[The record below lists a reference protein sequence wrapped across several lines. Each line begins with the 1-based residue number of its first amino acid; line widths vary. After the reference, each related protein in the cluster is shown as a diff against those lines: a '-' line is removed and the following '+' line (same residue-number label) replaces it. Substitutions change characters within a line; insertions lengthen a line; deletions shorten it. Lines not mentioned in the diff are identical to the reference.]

1 MAVAGEHHPA
11 LEEYCNCIFELRE
24 DGVDVFQ
31 ARVAERLN
39 ASRPAVNEMM
49 RHVEAEGL
57 IETDPSIALTAKG
70 EAFAQRVV
78 RIPEELE
85 FEDGTLEFL
94 EKFGF
99 TPGRRGSVQS
109 TNRDGGLVIDLDDTT
124 VEVNA
129 FISKRILVTA

>member
-1 MAVAGEHHPA
+1 MAMAGEHHPA
-11 LEEYCNCIFELRE
+11 LEEYCNRIFELRE
-24 DGVDVFQ
+24 DGVDVVQ
-31 ARVAERLN
+31 ARVAERLDV
-39 ASRPAVNEMM
+39 SRPAVNEMM

-99 TPGRRGSVQS
+99 TPDRHGSVQS

>member
-1 MAVAGEHHPA
+1 MV
-11 LEEYCNCIFELRE
+11 
-24 DGVDVFQ
+24 Q
-31 ARVAERLN
+31 ARVAERLDV
-39 ASRPAVNEMM
+39 SRPAVNEMM

-57 IETDPSIALTAKG
+57 IEIDPSIALTAKG

-99 TPGRRGSVQS
+99 TPGRHGSVQP

>member
-1 MAVAGEHHPA
+1 MAMAGEHHPA

-24 DGVDVFQ
+24 DGVDVVQ
-31 ARVAERLN
+31 ARVAERLDV
-39 ASRPAVNEMM
+39 SRPAVNEMM

-57 IETDPSIALTAKG
+57 IEIDPSIALTAKG

-94 EKFGF
+94 E
-99 TPGRRGSVQS
+99 
-109 TNRDGGLVIDLDDTT
+109 NLGLPQADMALCSQQIVMVASLLTSMT
-124 VEVNA
+124 QP
-129 FISKRILVTA
+129 SK

>member
-1 MAVAGEHHPA
+1 MAGEHHPA
-11 LEEYCNCIFELRE
+11 LEEYCNRIFELRE
-24 DGVDVFQ
+24 DGVDVVQ
-31 ARVAERLN
+31 ARVAERLDV
-39 ASRPAVNEMM
+39 SRPAVNEMM

-57 IETDPSIALTAKG
+57 IEIDPSIALTAKG

-99 TPGRRGSVQS
+99 TPDRHGSVQS

>member
-1 MAVAGEHHPA
+1 MAMAGEHHPA

-31 ARVAERLN
+31 ARVAERLDV
-39 ASRPAVNEMM
+39 SRPAVNEMM

-78 RIPEELE
+78 RIPEELK

-94 EKFGF
+94 EEFGF
-99 TPGRRGSVQS
+99 TPGRHGSVQS
-109 TNRDGGLVIDLDDTT
+109 TNHDGDLDGTT
-124 VEVNA
+124 VGVNA
-129 FISKRILVTA
+129 FISERILVTT

>member
-1 MAVAGEHHPA
+1 MAGEHHPA
-11 LEEYCNCIFELRE
+11 LEEYCNRIFELRE
-24 DGVDVFQ
+24 DGVDVVQ
-31 ARVAERLN
+31 ARVAERLDV
-39 ASRPAVNEMM
+39 SRPAVNEMM

-57 IETDPSIALTAKG
+57 IEIDPSIALTAKG

-78 RIPEELE
+78 RIPEELK

-99 TPGRRGSVQS
+99 TPDRHGSVQS

>member
-1 MAVAGEHHPA
+1 MAMAGEHHPA
-11 LEEYCNCIFELRE
+11 LEEYCNRIFELRE
-24 DGVDVFQ
+24 DGVDVVQ
-31 ARVAERLN
+31 ARVAERLDV
-39 ASRPAVNEMM
+39 SRPAVNEMM

-57 IETDPSIALTAKG
+57 IEIDPSIALTAKG

-99 TPGRRGSVQS
+99 TPDRHGSVQS

>member
-1 MAVAGEHHPA
+1 MAMAGEHHPA
-11 LEEYCNCIFELRE
+11 LKEYCNCIFKLRE
-24 DGVDVFQ
+24 DGVDVVQ
-31 ARVAERLN
+31 ARVAERLDV
-39 ASRPAVNEMM
+39 SRPAVNEMM

-57 IETDPSIALTAKG
+57 IEIDPSIALTAKG

-99 TPGRRGSVQS
+99 TPDRHGSVQS

>member
-1 MAVAGEHHPA
+1 MAGEHHPA
-11 LEEYCNCIFELRE
+11 LEEYCNRIFELRE

-39 ASRPAVNEMM
+39 VSRPAVNEMM

-99 TPGRRGSVQS
+99 TPDRHGSVQS